1 MEAGV
6 DIIQF
11 RVKNTPFEEALD
23 IGRNIKNLLKG
34 KEVLFIVND
43 NIDLALSLDSD
54 GIHLGQ
60 NDTSPETARAKLGEK
75 KIIGLSTHS
84 IDQMREAVKKDIDYI
99 SIGPIFS
106 TPTKPDY
113 KSIGLEI
120 IKIAAKEINIP
131 FVAIGGIDESNIKD
145 VTAMGAKRVAV
156 VRAILSSNDPFTTA
170 KNLYETIRTS
180 KTE

>member
-1 MEAGV
+1 MEGGT

-11 RVKNTPFEEALD
+11 RVKNTPFKEALD
-23 IGRNIKNLLKG
+23 IGNSIKNLIKG
-34 KEVLFIVND
+34 RETLFIVND

-60 NDTSPETARAKLGEK
+60 NDTPPEEARKLLGEK

-84 IDQMREAVKKDIDYI
+84 VNQMREGAKLDIDYI
-99 SIGPIFS
+99 SIGPVFS

-113 KSIGLEI
+113 KPVGLEL
-120 IKIAAKEINIP
+120 IKTALKEISIP
-131 FVAIGGIDESNIKD
+131 FVAIGGINEVNIKD
-145 VTAMGAKRVAV
+145 VALAGAKRIAV
-156 VRAILSSNDPFTTA
+156 VRSILSSKDPFTAT
-170 KNLYETIRTS
+170 KNLYESIKTC

>member
-1 MEAGV
+1 MEAGL

-11 RVKNTPFEEALD
+11 RVKNTPFKEALD
-23 IGRNIKNLLKG
+23 IARSIKNLLKG

-60 NDTSPETARAKLGEK
+60 NDTLPEEARKLLGEK

-84 IDQMREAVKKDIDYI
+84 INQMREAVKKDIDYI
-99 SIGPIFS
+99 SIGPIFP

-120 IKIAAKEINIP
+120 IKTAAKEINIP

-145 VTAMGAKRVAV
+145 VIVMGAKRVAV
-156 VRAILSSNDPFTTA
+156 VRAILSSNDPFTAT
-170 KNLYETIRTS
+170 KNLYETIRAC